1 MLVQRARP
9 RKLSEGSALPS
20 PSALLCALGGQ
31 HVDGPVSRWARELT
45 ELHRQCREDARET
58 AETRRRRTELI
69 DRIDTWAALHLPSA
83 DPAVRVHHESLGEMI
98 DRMAAV
104 AEEAFHLLMHD
115 DPGGE
120 RMHAA
125 WTRLAELEIAYTDLV
140 RAIGDGRRRLPSE
153 RTGLPAAPSPG
164 ERRDAER
171 GPIGERR

>member
-9 RKLSEGSALPS
+9 RKLSEDSALPS

-31 HVDGPVSRWARELT
+31 HVQGPVSRWARELT
-45 ELHRQCREDARET
+45 ELHRRRREDARESVG
-58 AETRRRRTELI
+58 TRRRRAELVE
-69 DRIDTWAALHLPSA
+69 RIDTWAALHLPCA

-104 AEEAFHLLMHD
+104 AEDAFHLLMHD

-125 WTRLAELEIAYTDLV
+125 WTRLAELEIAYADLV
-140 RAIGDGRRRLPSE
+140 RAIGDGRRRLPSG
-153 RTGLPAAPSPG
+153 RTGASGAQ
-164 ERRDAER
+164 
-171 GPIGERR
+171 